1 METQT
6 ESSNT
11 SEKQETIP
19 HPGSVDTLDQLSSGR
34 DGLERY
40 RIMED
45 FGQYILNGVGGDILE
60 IGVGESSHFLTKI
73 AKKYNRRIFH
83 CDISPSKIINPMTV
97 KGYLSDAEEIT
108 YFEERDPNPQNFK
121 RVVCYA
127 GSSDSLFKR
136 VPITPLAMVFID
148 GDHNYLQA
156 KKDFENVWPLVV
168 ENGFVLLHDTYPPSE
183 DYVDENKCG
192 DVFKLRQQLKWQDDL
207 DMLTLTRGTCIG
219 VGLTIIRKHEK
230 NRPYYKV

>member
-1 METQT
+1 MQT
-6 ESSNT
+6 ELLNT
-11 SEKQETIP
+11 LGQTA
-19 HPGSVDTLDQLSSGR
+19 HPGSVDTYEQLSSGK

-83 CDISPSKIINPMTV
+83 CDISPSKILNPMSV
-97 KGYLSDAEEIT
+97 PGYLSDKEEIT
-108 YFEERDPNPQNFK
+108 YFEERDPNPSSYK
-121 RVVCYA
+121 RVVCFA
-127 GSSDSLFKR
+127 GSSDELFKR
-136 VPITPLAMVFID
+136 VPITPIALAFID

-168 ENGFVLLHDTYPPSE
+168 EHGVVLLHDTYPPSE
-183 DYVDENKCG
+183 EYTDENKCG
-192 DVFKLRQQLKWQDDL
+192 DVYKLRQELRFAS
-207 DMLTLTRGTCIG
+207 DMDVLTLTRGTCIG
-219 VGLTIIRKHEK
+219 VGLTIIRKHPKKKE
-230 NRPYYKV
+230 YFQV